1 MSTVEERELAIN
13 PIVVTSVQH
22 NTQVDPPRMHLPHV
36 CLDTLVHFLT
46 IATRSSRTFE
56 I

>member
-1 MSTVEERELAIN
+1 MSTLEERELAIN

-22 NTQVDPPRMHLPHV
+22 NTQVRPPIHLAHM
-36 CLDTLVHFLT
+36 CLDTLVPFLT
-46 IATRSSRTFE
+46 LATRSSRTFE